1 MRHYGWLGIALFCLG
16 LGCSYEEA
24 EGPTPEDALPADL
37 AADVPADLA
46 VLPDAAPRW
55 PRTYL
60 LTLDAGAFAKTAEHP
75 SALLYVPTGFVAS
88 PSVSMVVYIH
98 GFNNCVA
105 NIVRPTAS
113 AQPCTT
119 GGAVRNA
126 YNLIGQLE
134 ASGRNALLLC
144 PEVAFDRASSDPGQ
158 LGVQDG
164 FRALVKEALLQVQAE
179 LGRIEVDKLGPVVV
193 ASHSGG
199 YAAAAGIAERGG
211 VPISEVY
218 LLDSLY
224 GNSDDFESWMRRD
237 LGSFAGT
244 APRRRFATVYT
255 DGGGTLTSNQ
265 ALATRARGFVPD
277 TSVLVDDRTTATW
290 PTATYG
296 HGLLF
301 KRSALTHDGVPRYYF
316 GTLLSTSGLM
326 QRHSALWAAAPA
338 DSE

>member
-1 MRHYGWLGIALFCLG
+1 MLNHRWLGTALFCLG
-16 LGCSYEEA
+16 LGCSYEDDEVLA
-24 EGPTPEDALPADL
+24 PSADAL
-37 AADVPADLA
+37 AADLTPTADA
-46 VLPDAAPRW
+46 TPRW
-55 PRTYL
+55 PKTYL
-60 LTLDAGAFAKTAEHP
+60 LTLDAGAFPKTTDHP
-75 SALLYVPTGFVAS
+75 SALLYVPTGFVPS

-113 AQPCTT
+113 GQPCKT

-126 YNLIGQLE
+126 YNLIAQLE

-144 PEVAFDRASSDPGQ
+144 PEVAFDRASADPGQ
-158 LGVQDG
+158 LGVTNG
-164 FRALVKEALLQVQAE
+164 FRALVKEALLQVQAD
-179 LGRIEVDKLGPVVV
+179 LGPIDVDKLGPVVV

-199 YAAAAGIAERGG
+199 YAAAAGIAQRGG

-224 GNSDDFESWMRRD
+224 GNSSDFESWMRSD
-237 LGSFAGT
+237 LGSFAGS

-255 DGGGTLTSNQ
+255 DGGGTLANNQ
-265 ALATRARGFVPD
+265 ALATKARGFVPD

-290 PTATYG
+290 PTATYQ

-301 KRSALTHDGVPRYYF
+301 KRSALAHDGVPRYYF
-316 GTLLSTSGLM
+316 GTLLSTSSLA
-326 QRHSALWAAAPA
+326 QHHAALWPEAPA

>member
-1 MRHYGWLGIALFCLG
+1 M
-16 LGCSYEEA
+16 
-24 EGPTPEDALPADL
+24 DALPVDL
-37 AADVPADLA
+37 AATT
-46 VLPDAAPRW
+46 DAAPRW
-55 PRTYL
+55 PQTYL
-60 LTLDAGAFAKTAEHP
+60 LTLDAGAFPKTTDHP

-88 PSVSMVVYIH
+88 SSVSMVVYIH

-113 AQPCTT
+113 GQPCKA

-158 LGVQDG
+158 LGVANG
-164 FRALVKEALLQVQAE
+164 FRALVKEALLQVKAD
-179 LGRIEVDKLGPVVV
+179 LGRIEVDQLGPVVV

-199 YAAAAGIAERGG
+199 YAAAAGITERGG

-224 GNSDDFESWMRRD
+224 GKSDDFESWMRRD

-255 DGGGTLTSNQ
+255 DGGGTLANNQ
-265 ALATRARGFVPD
+265 TLATKARSFVPD

-290 PTATYG
+290 PTVTYG

-316 GTLLSTSGLM
+316 GTLLSTSSLA
-326 QRHSALWAAAPA
+326 QHHSALWPEVPA
-338 DSE
+338 DSEPEQVTVW